1 MKRILSIDFTRGLVM
16 ILMVLD
22 HVRDLMHVDSVTH
35 TPTDLSS
42 TTAAIFLTR
51 FVTHF
56 CAPIFVFLAGTS
68 AFLSSQNTTDKKRNR
83 VFLLKRGLWLI
94 LLEFTV
100 VNFGVWFDIGFHL
113 YLFQVIAAI
122 GFGFV
127 VLSFLSR
134 LSPRIVGSIGLF
146 IILTHNILPLIAI
159 EQGSILKTILTPLF
173 STTAIPLTEKTT
185 LVMGYPPIPW
195 IGILLIGFGVGVL
208 FERPQP
214 ERKNIFLK
222 IGLVSIVLFFI
233 LRFINIYGD
242 PAPWSAQKSS
252 LFTLLSF
259 INVTKYPPSLIFCL
273 LTLGVM
279 FLILA
284 LAERI
289 ETRFTNFV
297 SVYGKTPLFFY
308 LIHWYIVHPLLIL
321 ILFFQRFSWSEMD
334 FASGNFGRPKGMES
348 GLSLGAIYLIWV
360 TVILLLY
367 YPCKKY
373 DAYKANHKS
382 SLLKYITSGHLKPTD
397 C

>member
-22 HVRDLMHVDSVTH
+22 HVRDLMHVDSITH
-35 TPTDLSS
+35 NPTDLSS
-42 TTAAIFLTR
+42 TTGAIFLTR

-68 AFLSSQNTTDKKRNR
+68 AFLSLKNSPDLKQKST
-83 VFLLKRGLWLI
+83 FLLKRGLWLI

-100 VNFGVWFDIGFHL
+100 VNFGVWFDLGFHL

-127 VLSFLSR
+127 TLSFLSR
-134 LSPRIVGSIGLF
+134 LSPRIVGGIGLF
-146 IILTHNILPLIAI
+146 IILAHNLVPLIPI

-173 STTAIPLTEKTT
+173 STTAIPLTAKTV

-195 IGILLIGFGVGVL
+195 IGILLTGFGFGML
-208 FERPQP
+208 FNRDQK

-222 IGLVSIVLFFI
+222 IGLVSIALFLI
-233 LRFINIYGD
+233 LRLINVYGD
-242 PAPWSAQKSS
+242 PAPWSVQKNN
-252 LFTLLSF
+252 LFSLLSF

-279 FLILA
+279 FLILS

-289 ETRFTNFV
+289 ENRFTSFV
-297 SVYGKTPLFFY
+297 SVYGKTPMFFY
-308 LIHWYIVHPLLIL
+308 LIHWYIVHPLLIV
-321 ILFFQRFSWSEMD
+321 ILFIQGFSWAEMD
-334 FASGNFGRPKGMES
+334 FASGSFGRPKAVES
-348 GLSLGAIYLIWV
+348 GLELWAVFVIWV
-360 TVILLLY
+360 SVVMLLY
-367 YPCKKY
+367 FPCKRYGIYKKGNRKWWVKY
-373 DAYKANHKS
+373 
-382 SLLKYITSGHLKPTD
+382 L
-397 C
+397 